1 MARRR
6 ESRTVHLSRLPK
18 GVRHAAARRLER
30 LQQRGPAADL
40 IFTPERALEKARRRE
55 LLLQYLDEGSGPL
68 GPRIDRYAQTF
79 RVTPRTI
86 RRWLDR
92 YRENPGVTV
101 LVPQRRGPPLGQRRL
116 SVGHENIVTDA
127 IDAWASRT
135 ERLPLSWIIEEC
147 ARRCKVALL
156 PAPSR
161 GAVVTRLRD
170 RGISTLRDGRDV
182 NVASGAVRPPRAINP
197 LDIVQIDHTLVDIM
211 VVDEVQR
218 ESMGRP
224 WVTVAF
230 DIATRVVLGF
240 VLSLNPPSATSV
252 GLALAMAGLP
262 KDRWLKGQGLKIR
275 WAPHGIPK
283 VVHLDNA
290 AEFHGLALKR
300 GCERYGIRLEYRP
313 PGRPQFGGHIER
325 YLGTLMRRIHGLP
338 GTTMSNPTQRGK
350 YPSEAKASMTM
361 VELGLW
367 IALEI
372 AGRYH
377 QQIHRGIHAVPA
389 LVWDRAIKHRR
400 RSVIDDPTRFTID
413 FMPAETRR
421 ITKNGFQL
429 GLIRYWDPLL
439 TQMFPVGTRV
449 LVRYDPRDLSKV
461 FVPSTEGK
469 AYLDVPYADLRRPP
483 ITRAE
488 LEHARTI
495 LTLKGERHPTED
507 QIFATTLAQRR
518 LEDASRQRT
527 RQARRNAS
535 RRPVAT
541 KSTKSTRPKAI
552 VDYSR
557 PAIPYEGE
565 EW

>member
-1 MARRR
+1 MTRRR
-6 ESRTVHLSRLPK
+6 KVGVVPISRLPK
-18 GVRHAAARRLER
+18 GVRRAAARRLEH
-30 LQQRGPAADL
+30 LQRRGPASDL
-40 IFTPERALEKARRRE
+40 MFTPEGALAKARRRE
-55 LLLQYLDEGSGPL
+55 ELLQHLDKGSGPL
-68 GPRIDRYAQTF
+68 GPRLERYAGIF
-79 RVTPRTI
+79 RVTRRTVE
-86 RRWLDR
+86 RWLTR
-92 YRENPGVTV
+92 YRENPGVAV
-101 LVPQRRGPPLGQRRL
+101 LVPQRRGPRMGQRRL
-116 SVGHENIVTDA
+116 SVGQENVVNDA
-127 IDAWASRT
+127 TDAWASRT
-135 ERLPLSWIIEEC
+135 ERLPVSWIVEEC
-147 ARRCKVALL
+147 ARRCKAERL

-161 GAVVTRLRD
+161 GAVVARLRD
-170 RGISTLRDGRDV
+170 RGISTLRNGRDV
-182 NVASGAVRPPRAINP
+182 TAAVGTVRPPRATRP
-197 LDIVQIDHTLVDIM
+197 LEIVQIDHTLVDVM
-211 VVDEVQR
+211 VVDEMQR

-224 WVTVAF
+224 WVTIAF

-262 KDRWLKGQGLKIR
+262 KDRWLKEQGLKIR
-275 WAPHGIPK
+275 WAPYGIPK
-283 VVHLDNA
+283 VLHLDNA

-338 GTTMSNPTQRGK
+338 GTTMSNPTLRGK

-361 VELGLW
+361 VELGQW
-367 IALEI
+367 MALEI

-377 QQIHRGIHAVPA
+377 HQVHRGIHAIPA
-389 LVWDRAIKHRR
+389 QVWDRAIKHQR
-400 RSVIDDPTRFTID
+400 RSVIDNPTRFTID

-439 TQMFPVGTRV
+439 TQMFPVGTRI

-461 FVPSTEGK
+461 FVPSAGGIE
-469 AYLDVPYADLRRPP
+469 YLNVPYADLRRPP

-495 LTLKGERHPTED
+495 LTLKGERRPTED
-507 QIFATTLAQRR
+507 QIFATTAAQRR
-518 LEDASRQRT
+518 LEDASRKRT

-541 KSTKSTRPKAI
+541 KTTQSTRPKPP

-557 PAIPYEGE
+557 PVIPYEGE